1 MQFSVATLCVL
12 LFALGCDAFHVAA
25 GPKALTAPLEAIAS
39 ARAPAVVMGRGDKRT
54 KKGKRAAGSFGN
66 SRLRNSEIRKRREG
80 PMADLGVAKPPVAMP
95 EPVVA
100 PEPIV
105 EEEPVPEPVAEAE
118 PVVEEPVAEEPVAEE
133 PVAEE
138 PEPVAEEPVAEEA
151 PAAVDEPAPAEEPVA
166 ASAEEPEVV
175 GVVAPTGATAAA
187 TTMVKPEVALAKAG
201 IASANAI
208 LLKPAALAAKAGL
221 PLL

>member
-95 EPVVA
+95 EPAVA

-118 PVVEEPVAEEPVAEE
+118 PVVEEPVARSRWRGAGGGG
-133 PVAEE
+133 AG
-138 PEPVAEEPVAEEA
+138 ARGGGARGGGG
-151 PAAVDEPAPAEEPVA
+151 PAAVEEPAPVEEPVA
-166 ASAEEPEVV
+166 ASAEEPEMV